1 MQTIFSVRAT
11 RLRLMA
17 EEVRTAADGMT
28 YHESRRALT
37 GIADNYD
44 LLADQLEQIAARESG
59 KAESR

>member
-17 EEVRTAADGMT
+17 EEVRTAADAMT
-28 YHESRRALT
+28 HHESRRALT

-44 LLADQLEQIAARESG
+44 LLADQLEQIAARECG